1 MGRQA
6 PAKGMPPANELPG
19 QEGQAAGES
28 RPTLEENAPPCRRR
42 LNILSKPHAGNPQ
55 AGLRA
60 NRVRFA
66 IPILSHRVIISVM
79 KNAAISE
86 LFDEMADVM
95 EILGEDPFRINSYR
109 KVARVIGDMPR
120 DVEEMLATGKLAEM
134 PGIGKSSLAKI
145 EEFIQTG
152 KMTAHRDLLK
162 KIPQTLLELLKIPG
176 VGPKGVKAV
185 YEQLKVKSIAELK
198 KVIENGKLATLP
210 GFGEK
215 KAAIIARGI
224 EFLAKSTGRIRLD
237 QAFEAAN
244 IVTEFLRGLPGVKK
258 IQYAGSLR
266 RFAET
271 IGDVD
276 ILVAAK
282 AGKKIIDAF
291 VGAEFVQEVLA
302 AGDTK
307 GSAIINTSSCPVHV
321 DVRVVPDK
329 SFGAA
334 WQYFTGSK
342 QHNVRLREI
351 AVKHK
356 LKLNEYGLFRGKRM
370 IAGAAEK
377 QIYDKLRLD
386 YVEPMLREDRGEVEA
401 AMKHKLPEMVRLGD
415 INGDF
420 HIHTIAS
427 DGACEIRE
435 LVEAARSRGYKFI
448 CITDH
453 SVSEAIAHGL
463 TPARLAR
470 QIERIRRVNDRL
482 KDITV
487 FAGAEVDILANG
499 SLDYDNKLLAE
510 LDFVIGSIHSGM
522 TGPREK
528 VTTRTLKA
536 MDNPY
541 VHCIGHPTGRLIG
554 EREPMDIDIS
564 EIIKHAAETHTA
576 LEVNSNPYR
585 LDLKDV
591 HCKMAVE
598 AGVKLAIGTDSHRM
612 PQLAYIGLGVAT
624 AGRGWAAKA
633 DVLNTLPLAKLKT
646 WLAAKRKK

>member
-1 MGRQA
+1 
-6 PAKGMPPANELPG
+6 
-19 QEGQAAGES
+19 
-28 RPTLEENAPPCRRR
+28 
-42 LNILSKPHAGNPQ
+42 
-55 AGLRA
+55 
-60 NRVRFA
+60 
-66 IPILSHRVIISVM
+66 M
-79 KNAAISE
+79 KNASISE
-86 LFDEMADVM
+86 LFSEMADIM
-95 EILGEDPFRINSYR
+95 EILGDDQFRINSYR
-109 KVARVIGDMPR
+109 RVARVIGDMPR
-120 DVEEMLATGKLAEM
+120 DVEEMLATGKLAET
-134 PGIGKSSLAKI
+134 PGVGKSSLAKI
-145 EEFIQTG
+145 EEFVKTG
-152 KMTAHRDLLK
+152 KITAHKELLK

-185 YEQLKVKSIAELK
+185 YENLKVKSIAELK
-198 KVIENGKLATLP
+198 KVIEDGSLATLA
-210 GFGEK
+210 GFGDK
-215 KAAIIARGI
+215 KAAIIAKGI

-244 IVTEFLRGLPGVKK
+244 IAMGFLKGLPGVKK
-258 IQYAGSLR
+258 IEYAGSLR
-266 RFAET
+266 RCAET

-276 ILVAAK
+276 ILVTANR
-282 AGKKIIDAF
+282 GREIIDAF

-307 GSAIINTSSCPVHV
+307 GSAIIKTSSCPVHV
-321 DVRVVPDK
+321 DIRVVPDK

-351 AVKHK
+351 AVKAK
-356 LKLNEYGLFRGKRM
+356 LKLNEYGLFRGKKM
-370 IAGAAEK
+370 IAGATEK

-386 YVEPMLREDRGEVEA
+386 YVEPILREDRGEIEA
-401 AMKHKLPEMVRLGD
+401 AKSHSLPDLIRLED
-415 INGDF
+415 INGDL
-420 HIHTIAS
+420 HIHTVAS
-427 DGACEIRE
+427 DGACEIEE
-435 LVEAARSRGYKFI
+435 LAEAAHSRGYKFI

-453 SVSEAIAHGL
+453 SVSEAIANGL
-463 TPARLAR
+463 SPARLSK
-470 QIERIRRVNDRL
+470 QIERIRKLNERL

-522 TGPREK
+522 TSPREK

-541 VHCIGHPTGRLIG
+541 LNCIGHPTGRFIG
-554 EREPMDIDIS
+554 EREPMDIDI
-564 EIIKHAAETHTA
+564 EEVIRHAAETHTA

-598 AGVKLAIGTDSHRM
+598 AGVKLVIGTDTHKLH
-612 PQLAYIGLGVAT
+612 QLAYIALGVAT
-624 AGRGWAAKA
+624 AGRGWATKD
-633 DVLNTLPLAKLKT
+633 DVVNTLTPAKLKT